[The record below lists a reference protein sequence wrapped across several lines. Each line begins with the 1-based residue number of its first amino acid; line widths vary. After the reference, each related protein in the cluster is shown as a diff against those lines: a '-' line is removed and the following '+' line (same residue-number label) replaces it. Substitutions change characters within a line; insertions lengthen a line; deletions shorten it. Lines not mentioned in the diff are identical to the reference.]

1 VGTSRLTPA
10 GRRAQLLAVGAR
22 AFAEQPFEQV
32 RMDELAERAGV
43 SRALLYQHF
52 ASKRELFA
60 EVYRSAADGLLERS
74 VIDPGLPLAEQV
86 LAGLDAH
93 LDYFAAN
100 RNAVIAANRDLAGDP
115 TIQAIISDELAELRR
130 RLLDGAGLTG
140 PTRATVSSLVAAW
153 LVFVRIACVDW
164 LADGTCTRDELRD
177 ACAGA
182 LFGALG
188 PFVEIRTG

>member
-1 VGTSRLTPA
+1 MTPA